1 MTHPNPPRL
10 ALRFLDAFLPEESRD
25 AVIGDIVERWE
36 QSAAGRPFGAAR
48 FYMEAMQAVVTMQFL
63 RPDSSAFEPAQSE
76 SFVQGFLSD
85 LRRGARSLAR
95 APGFSLVAIG
105 TLAIAIGAT
114 AALVS
119 VANPLL
125 FRVLPYSRPKQLV
138 MLNERMNDGTAG
150 NLGYATYKDLRD
162 GSHSFTHSAA
172 FGTWEPTLFGEQE
185 GERLRG
191 LRVTWDFFRT
201 LGVQPTLGRDFVL
214 EDDTP
219 DNVNVVILSHSL
231 WQRRFGGDSS
241 IVGRTIDLASATR
254 PTVVGVLPA
263 SFENVLD
270 PPSEI
275 YRVLGYATQN
285 WACRSC
291 RHLRAIG
298 RLRDDVTLEQA
309 SRELDPMM
317 KRLAAEYPNT
327 YPGAGVVIERMS
339 DRVTSSTRAIFGVVI
354 GAVALLLLIAAA
366 NVVNLQLARAARR
379 ESEFAVRAA
388 LGAGRGRIARQLFAE
403 GLVIAAAGGIAG
415 VIVAAVAL
423 PSFVAV
429 LPETL
434 PRLASISLDA
444 TVLGVIALLVLF
456 VAVAMGMF
464 PAFQAGT
471 RSLFSAIRAGGARGG
486 GTPHHR
492 TRSGIVVAEVAL
504 AMMLVIGATL
514 LGRSMLH
521 LLSVDLGFQPS
532 GLVTMTMESAG
543 PRYDSAAKVFAHHD
557 RVREA
562 VRRVPGVKS
571 VALASQLPLG
581 GNFDQYGVFTRENG
595 PDVPVA
601 AAQRYAVTW
610 DYPRTMGMR
619 IVSGRAFTEEE
630 TRDTAVRVAIVSESM
645 AQRIAPG
652 GDPLGKYVRIGG
664 GERPWIMVV
673 GVAADTRHEGV
684 DQGAVLQIYVP
695 ERHWLWEESTMILVA
710 RVEGDA
716 AGFVRAVREAARGVD
731 PVQPISRIATMEQL
745 VSRSMAQRR
754 LGLILFVAFSAMAL
768 LLAGAGIFGV
778 LAGAVTERT
787 REFGVRTAFGATPA
801 SITGLVLRQGGTLAA
816 IGLVLGGAGS
826 LMLSRYLGA
835 LLFEVKTRDPA
846 SIVLGVAVVIVVAL
860 VACIVPARRATK
872 TDPIV
877 ALRAE

>member
-1 MTHPNPPRL
+1 MTTHTPPRL
-10 ALRFLDAFLPEESRD
+10 ALRFLETFLPEESRD

-36 QSAAGRPFGAAR
+36 HDGATRRFGAGRFWL
-48 FYMEAMQAVVTMQFL
+48 ESLQAVVTMQFL
-63 RPDSSAFEPAQSE
+63 RPDSSAFEPAQRE

-125 FRVLPYSRPKQLV
+125 FQVLPYEKPAQLV
-138 MLNERMNDGTAG
+138 MINERMGDGTPG
-150 NLGYATYKDLRD
+150 NVGYATYKDLRD
-162 GSHSFTHSAA
+162 ASRSFTNAA
-172 FGTWEPTLFGEQE
+172 AYGTWEPTLFGEQE

-191 LRVTWDFFRT
+191 LRVTWEFFRT
-201 LGVQPTLGRDFVL
+201 LGVQPALGRDFVR

-219 DNVNVVILSHSL
+219 DNLNVVIISHAL
-231 WQRRFGGDSS
+231 WQRRFAGDPNV
-241 IVGRTIDLASATR
+241 IGRTIDLAAATR
-254 PTVVGVLPA
+254 PTVIGVLPE

-275 YRVLGYATQN
+275 YRALGYATQN

-291 RHLRAIG
+291 RHLRSIG
-298 RLRDDVTLEQA
+298 RLRQGVNREQA
-309 SRELDPMM
+309 ELELTPMIR
-317 KRLAAEYPNT
+317 RLAVEYPNT
-327 YPGAGVVIERMS
+327 YTGGGVVVERLS
-339 DRVTSSTRAIFGVVI
+339 DRVTRSTRAIFGVVI
-354 GAVALLLLIAAA
+354 GAVVLLLLIAAA

-403 GLVIAAAGGIAG
+403 GLVIAAAGGVAG
-415 VIVAAVAL
+415 LVFAAVAL

-429 LPETL
+429 LPATL
-434 PRLASISLDA
+434 PRLASIGLDA
-444 TVLGVIALLVLF
+444 TVLAVIALLVLF

-492 TRSGIVVAEVAL
+492 TRSGIVIAEVSL

-514 LGRSMLH
+514 LGRSMVH
-521 LLSVDLGFQPS
+521 LLSVDLGFEPRN
-532 GLVTMTMESAG
+532 LVTMTVESSG
-543 PRYDSAAKVFAHHD
+543 QRYDSAAKVFAHHD
-557 RVREA
+557 QIREA
-562 VRRVPGVKS
+562 VLRVPGVKS

-581 GNFDQYGVFTRENG
+581 GNYDGYGVYLRDKGT
-595 PDVPVA
+595 DTPVA
-601 AAQRYAVTW
+601 DAQRYTVSW
-610 DYPRTMGMR
+610 DYVRVMQMRLMRGRT
-619 IVSGRAFTEEE
+619 FTEEE
-630 TRDTAVRVAIVSESM
+630 ARDTALRVAIVSESM
-645 AQRIAPG
+645 ARSIAPF
-652 GDPLGKYVRIGG
+652 GDPLGKQVRVGG
-664 GERPWIMVV
+664 GDRPWITIV
-673 GVAADTRHEGV
+673 GIAADTRHEGV
-684 DQGAVLQIYVP
+684 DQGAVRQIYVP
-695 ERHWLWEESTMILVA
+695 ERHWNWEESTMILVA
-710 RVEGDA
+710 RVDGDA
-716 AGFVRAVREAARGVD
+716 GAFVNAVRGAVRGVD
-731 PVQPISRIATMEQL
+731 PIQPISRIATMEQL
-745 VSRSMAQRR
+745 VARSIGQRR

-801 SITGLVLRQGGTLAA
+801 SITGLVLRQGGTLAGV
-816 IGLVLGGAGS
+816 GLVLGGAGA
-826 LMLSRYLGA
+826 LALSRYLGS
-835 LLFEVKTRDPA
+835 LLYEVQTHDPV
-846 SIVLGVAVVIVVAL
+846 SIALGVAVVTIVAF
-860 VACIVPARRATK
+860 VACIVPARRATR

-877 ALRAE
+877 ALRSD

>member
-1 MTHPNPPRL
+1 MTKHAPPRL
-10 ALRFLDAFLPEESRD
+10 ALRFLETVLPEESRD

-36 QSAAGRPFGAAR
+36 QEAATQRFGAAR
-48 FYMEAMQAVVTMQFL
+48 FWFECIQAVVTMQFL
-63 RPDSSAFEPAQSE
+63 RPDSSAFEPAQRE

-105 TLAIAIGAT
+105 TLALAIGAT
-114 AALVS
+114 AALLS

-125 FRVLPYSRPKQLV
+125 FQVLPYEKPKQLV
-138 MLNERMNDGTAG
+138 MIDERMGDGGRG
-150 NLGYATYKDLRD
+150 NVGYATYKDLRD
-162 GSHSFTHSAA
+162 ASRSFTHAAA

-191 LRVTWDFFRT
+191 LRVTWEFFRT
-201 LGVQPTLGRDFVL
+201 LGVQPVLGRDFVR

-219 DNVNVVILSHSL
+219 DNLNVVIITHSL
-231 WQRRFGGDSS
+231 WQRRFGGDPGV
-241 IVGRTIDLASATR
+241 VGRTIDLATTR
-254 PTVVGVLPA
+254 PTIIGVLPE

-275 YRVLGYATQN
+275 YRALGYASQP

-291 RHLRAIG
+291 RHLRSVG
-298 RLRDDVTLEQA
+298 RLRADVTREQA
-309 SRELDPMM
+309 TRELDPMM
-317 KRLAAEYPNT
+317 QRMAAEHPNT
-327 YPGAGVVIERMS
+327 YPGAGVVMEQLS
-339 DRVTSSTRAIFGVVI
+339 DRVTNSTRAIFGVVI

-415 VIVAAVAL
+415 LLFAAAALPPFVAL
-423 PSFVAV
+423 

-434 PRLASISLDA
+434 PRLASIGLDA
-444 TVLGVIALLVLF
+444 TVLVIIAALVLF
-456 VAVAMGMF
+456 VAVAMGMV
-464 PAFQAGT
+464 PAFRAGT
-471 RSLFSAIRAGGARGG
+471 HSLFSAIRAGGARGG

-492 TRSGIVVAEVAL
+492 TRSGIVIAEVSL

-532 GLVTMTMESAG
+532 RLVTMTVQSSG
-543 PRYDSAAKVFAHHD
+543 SRYDSAAKVFAHHD
-557 RVREA
+557 RIREA
-562 VRRVPGVKS
+562 VARVPGVKAVS
-571 VALASQLPLG
+571 LTSQLPLG
-581 GNFDQYGVFTRENG
+581 GNYDAYGVYLRDSGRDT
-595 PDVPVA
+595 PVA
-601 AAQRYAVTW
+601 DAQRYAVSW
-610 DYPRTMGMR
+610 EYMRTMGMR
-619 IVSGRAFTEEE
+619 IVRGRPFTEEE
-630 TRDTAVRVAIVSESM
+630 TRDTALRVAIVSESM
-645 AQRIAPG
+645 ARAFPG
-652 GDPLGKYVRIGG
+652 GDAIGKYVRMG
-664 GERPWIMVV
+664 GETRPWIQIV

-684 DQGAVLQIYVP
+684 DQGAVRQIYVP
-695 ERHWLWEESTMILVA
+695 ERHWNWEEDTMILVA

-716 AGFVRAVREAARGVD
+716 AAFVNPVRAAVRSVD
-731 PVQPISRIATMEQL
+731 PIQPISRMATMEQV
-745 VSRSMAQRR
+745 VSRSIGQRR

-801 SITGLVLRQGGTLAA
+801 SITGLVLRQGGLLAGV
-816 IGLVLGGAGS
+816 GLALGGAGA
-826 LMLSRYLGA
+826 LMLSRYLGS
-835 LLFEVKTRDPA
+835 LLYEVKSHDPV
-846 SIVLGVAVVIVVAL
+846 SIALGVGVVVMVAL
-860 VACIVPARRATK
+860 VACIVPARRAVR

-877 ALRAE
+877 ALRSE

>member
-1 MTHPNPPRL
+1 MTHTPPRL
-10 ALRFLDAFLPEESRD
+10 ALRFLETFLPEESRD

-36 QSAAGRPFGAAR
+36 QNGFGALR
-48 FYMEAMQAVVTMQFL
+48 FWLEAVQALVTLQFV
-63 RPDSSAFEPAQSE
+63 RPDSSAFEPAQRE
-76 SFVQGFLSD
+76 SFLQGFLSD

-114 AALVS
+114 AALIS

-125 FRVLPYSRPKQLV
+125 FQVLPYPKPRQLV
-138 MLNERMNDGTAG
+138 MLNERMNDGSPG
-150 NLGYATYKDLRD
+150 NIGYATYKDLRE
-162 GSHSFTHSAA
+162 GSRSFTHSATY
-172 FGTWEPTLFGEQE
+172 GTWEPTLFGEQE

-191 LRVTWDFFRT
+191 LRVSWEFFRT
-201 LGVQPTLGRDFVL
+201 LGVQPVLGRDFVR

-219 DNVNVVILSHSL
+219 DNLNVVVISHSL
-231 WQRRFGGDSS
+231 WQRRFAGDPN
-241 IVGRTIDLASATR
+241 IVGRTIDLASATK
-254 PTVVGVLPA
+254 PTVIGVLPA

-275 YRVLGYATQN
+275 YRALGYATQS

-291 RHLRAIG
+291 RHLRVIG
-298 RLRDDVTLEQA
+298 RLRSDVTLERA
-309 SRELDPMM
+309 SRELNPMM
-317 KRLAAEYPNT
+317 KRLAADHPKT
-327 YPGAGVVIERMS
+327 YPGEGVIVERLS

-379 ESEFAVRAA
+379 EEEFAVRAA

-403 GLVIAAAGGIAG
+403 GLVIAAVGGVAGL
-415 VIVAAVAL
+415 IVAGVAL

-429 LPETL
+429 LPDTL
-434 PRLASISLDA
+434 PRLGSIGLDA
-444 TVLGVIALLVLF
+444 TVLAVIALLVLF

-492 TRSGIVVAEVAL
+492 TRSGIVIAEVAL

-521 LLSVDLGFQPS
+521 LLDVDLGFQPS
-532 GLVTMTMESAG
+532 GLVTMTVESSG
-543 PRYDSAAKVFAHHD
+543 PRYDSARKVFDHHD
-557 RVREA
+557 RIREA
-562 VRRVPGVKS
+562 VLRVPGVKS
-571 VALASQLPLG
+571 VALTSQLPLG
-581 GNFDQYGVFTRENG
+581 GNYDAYGIYLRDG
-595 PDVPVA
+595 ASDVPVA
-601 AAQRYAVTW
+601 DAQRYAVSW
-610 DYPRTMGMR
+610 DYMRTMGMR
-619 IVSGRAFTEEE
+619 IVRGRSFTEAE
-630 TRDTAVRVAIVSESM
+630 TRDTALRVAIVSESM
-645 AQRIAPG
+645 ARRFAG
-652 GDPLGKYVRIGG
+652 GDAIGKYIRMGG
-664 GERPWIMVV
+664 AERPWSQVV
-673 GVAADTRHEGV
+673 GIAADTRHEGV
-684 DQGAVLQIYVP
+684 DQGEVRQVYVP
-695 ERHWLWEESTMILVA
+695 ERHWYWEESAMILVA
-710 RVEGDA
+710 RVEGQA
-716 AGFVRAVREAARGVD
+716 SGFVNGVREAVRGVD
-731 PVQPISRIATMEQL
+731 PIQPISRIATMEQV
-745 VSRSMAQRR
+745 VSRSIAQRR

-801 SITGLVLRQGGTLAA
+801 SIMGLVLRQGGTLAA
-816 IGLVLGGAGS
+816 GGLILGGAGA
-826 LMLSRYLGA
+826 LLLSRYIGA
-835 LLFEVKTRDPA
+835 LLYEVKTYDPM
-846 SIVLGVAVVIVVAL
+846 SLVLGVGVVAVVAL
-860 VACIVPARRATK
+860 LACIVPARRAIR

-877 ALRAE
+877 ALRSD

>member
-1 MTHPNPPRL
+1 MTNKTPPRL
-10 ALRFLDAFLPEESRD
+10 ALRFLETFLPEESRD

-36 QSAAGRPFGAAR
+36 HDTGGAGRFWL
-48 FYMEAMQAVVTMQFL
+48 EAVQAVVTLQFV
-63 RPDSSAFEPAQSE
+63 RPDATAFEPTQRE

-105 TLAIAIGAT
+105 TLAVAIGAT

-125 FRVLPYSRPKQLV
+125 FQVLPYAKPKQLV
-138 MLNERMNDGTAG
+138 MLNERMGDGSAA
-150 NLGYATYKDLRD
+150 NIGYATYKDLRD
-162 GSHSFTHSAA
+162 ASRSFANAA
-172 FGTWEPTLFGEQE
+172 AYGTWEPTLFDAQE
-185 GERLRG
+185 GERLQG
-191 LRVTWDFFRT
+191 LRVTWEFFRT
-201 LGVQPTLGRDFVL
+201 LGVQPTLGRDFVR

-219 DNVNVVILSHSL
+219 DNLNVVILSHSL
-231 WQRRFGGDSS
+231 WQRRFGGDPG
-241 IVGRTIDLASATR
+241 IVGKTIDLASATR
-254 PTVVGVLPA
+254 PTVIGVLPA

-275 YRVLGYATQN
+275 YRVLGYATQP
-285 WACRSC
+285 WACRTC
-291 RHLRAIG
+291 RHLKAIG
-298 RLRDDVTLEQA
+298 RLRDDVTGVQLSQ
-309 SRELDPMM
+309 ELNPMM
-317 KRLAAEYPNT
+317 KRMATEFPNT
-327 YPGAGVVIERMS
+327 YPGAGVIIERMS
-339 DRVTSSTRAIFGVVI
+339 DRVTRSTRAIFAVVI

-379 ESEFAVRAA
+379 EEEFAVRAA

-403 GLVIAAAGGIAG
+403 GLVIAVAGGIAG
-415 VIVAAVAL
+415 VLFAALAL
-423 PSFVAV
+423 PPFVAT
-429 LPETL
+429 LPASL
-434 PRLASISLDA
+434 PRLGSIGLDV

-464 PAFQAGT
+464 PAFHAGT

-514 LGRSMLH
+514 LGRSMMH
-521 LLSVDLGFQPS
+521 LLSVDLGFQPR
-532 GLVTMTMESAG
+532 GLVTMTFESAG
-543 PRYDSAAKVFAHHD
+543 PRYDSARTVFDHHD

-562 VRRVPGVKS
+562 VSRVPGVKS

-595 PDVPVA
+595 TDNPVA
-601 AAQRYAVTW
+601 SAQRYAVSW

-619 IVSGRAFTEEE
+619 IVRGRAFTEEE
-630 TRDTAVRVAIVSESM
+630 ARDTAVRVAIVSESM
-645 AQRIAPG
+645 AERIAPG
-652 GDPLGKYVRIGG
+652 GDPIGRYLRVGG

-684 DQGAVLQIYVP
+684 DEGAVKQIYVP

-710 RVEGDA
+710 RVDGDA
-716 AGFVRAVREAARGVD
+716 KGFVNAVRDAVRSVD
-731 PVQPISRIATMEQL
+731 PVQPVSRLATMEQL

-778 LAGAVTERT
+778 LAGAVAERT
-787 REFGVRTAFGATPA
+787 REFGVRTAFGASPA
-801 SITGLVLRQGGTLAA
+801 SIIGLVLKQGGALAA
-816 IGLVLGGAGS
+816 IGLVLGGAGAV
-826 LMLSRYLGA
+826 LLSRYLSA

-846 SIVLGVAVVIVVAL
+846 SIVVGIAVVIVVAL
-860 VACIVPARRATK
+860 AACIVPARRATR

-877 ALRAE
+877 ALRSE